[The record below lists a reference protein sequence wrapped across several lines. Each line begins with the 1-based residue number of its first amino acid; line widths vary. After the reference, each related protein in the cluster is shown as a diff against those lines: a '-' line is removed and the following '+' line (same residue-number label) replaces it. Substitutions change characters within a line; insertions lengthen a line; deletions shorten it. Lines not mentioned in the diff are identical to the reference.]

1 MPRDASNLSITKLAD
16 RIIDSDASPNV
27 HSRQKKR
34 LVEKPKVNKET
45 PSRKQRATPTL
56 KPAQTSSPGHDG
68 HDGRDSSLMAHE
80 TRGLDS
86 EATGP
91 GLAAT
96 FTIAGIDQ
104 YESQKP
110 AEERVGFT
118 ALS

>member
-1 MPRDASNLSITKLAD
+1 MFILD
-16 RIIDSDASPNV
+16 RKSVLLKN
-27 HSRQKKR
+27 
-34 LVEKPKVNKET
+34 PKGNKQT
-45 PSRKQRATPTL
+45 PSRKQRATPSL

-80 TRGLDS
+80 TSGLDS

-96 FTIAGIDQ
+96 FTMAGIDQ